1 MLKIEFTNEQI
12 QEMIKLYEEDNLS
25 LNKIANKFNV
35 SRGVI
40 SRVFKENADKV
51 TIRQRTHKYKA
62 DYNKFENIDSAEKA
76 YWLGFLAAD
85 GCVYTRENNASI
97 IINIHNKDKEHLEK
111 FKKFMNSNAE
121 IIEHIQNDGFSNN
134 TPMVKFVLNSKKMA
148 QDLIDKGVVQR
159 KSLILNKPKINE
171 EFYLPYILGYF
182 DGDGALYQSKT
193 NKEFYFSLQGTKE
206 ILEWILKT
214 LNITLKLE
222 KRVNDNKNSYYIR
235 CGGFN
240 KPYNLLNKLYN
251 SVNVH
256 LDRKFEIYQA
266 LETVV
271 LNGNIK

>member
-25 LNKIANKFNV
+25 LSKIANKFNV

-40 SRVFKENADKV
+40 SRVFKENTDKV

-214 LNITLKLE
+214 LDITLKLE
-222 KRVNDNKNSYYIR
+222 KRINDNKNSYYIR
-235 CGGFN
+235 CGGLN

-256 LDRKFEIYQA
+256 LNRKFEIYQA